1 MTHMSNTNKNNANR
15 TTRIT
20 VRFYAPECCAPRT
33 FKQEVRELAPAF
45 GIAFLFMVVLVA
57 SAFGFAAIVNA
68 VG

>member
-1 MTHMSNTNKNNANR
+1 MIPMSNKNNNR

-45 GIAFLFMVVLVA
+45 GIMFLFAGALVA
-57 SAFGFAAIVNA
+57 SACAFAAIVNA

>member
-1 MTHMSNTNKNNANR
+1 MKNKSSNNANR
-15 TTRIT
+15 ITRIT

-45 GIAFLFMVVLVA
+45 GIMFLFAGALVA
-57 SAFGFAAIVNA
+57 SACTFAAIVNA

>member
-1 MTHMSNTNKNNANR
+1 MSNTNQNNANR
-15 TTRIT
+15 TIRIT

-45 GIAFLFMVVLVA
+45 GITFLFAGALVA
-57 SAFGFAAIVNA
+57 SAIAFAAIVNA